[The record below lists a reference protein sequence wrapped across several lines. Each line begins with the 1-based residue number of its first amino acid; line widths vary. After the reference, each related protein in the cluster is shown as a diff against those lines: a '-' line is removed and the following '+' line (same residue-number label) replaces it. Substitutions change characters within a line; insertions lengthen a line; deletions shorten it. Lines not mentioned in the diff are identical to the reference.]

1 MIDANEKRRRSSGFV
16 NISLWC
22 CHYIDFTYLYL
33 LYVCHSGNLATF
45 LYPQIQY
52 PSPAVTHAIMPTCL
66 KTTAVHFR
74 SLCVNDCSP
83 GTAIPH
89 HLKCLEVAGS
99 GAPQNLSSFN
109 PGPPPVCQLREHD
122 HGDAHSMA
130 VWGQD
135 TVISSELITK
145 LTFLGINAPVC
156 NWWLDFLTKE
166 DPTCAVKYAQV
177 LHLHPT
183 TTLCDESI
191 PLLPL
196 YSLIQYHHH
205 HIITKNKENRKRL
218 FLLNLVLT
226 DCDIIWCE
234 VTHTAPDGA
243 QLTTRTVERHTAW
256 AVHHHGFRVSDL
268 SVVLKLPH
276 MTLWHVPRYL
286 DTRISSMGCAVHHA
300 VQPINTHLPVL
311 RFAVVG

>member
-1 MIDANEKRRRSSGFV
+1 MRRSSGFV

-74 SLCVNDCSP
+74 SLCVNDRSP

-196 YSLIQYHHH
+196 
-205 HIITKNKENRKRL
+205 
-218 FLLNLVLT
+218 
-226 DCDIIWCE
+226 
-234 VTHTAPDGA
+234 
-243 QLTTRTVERHTAW
+243 
-256 AVHHHGFRVSDL
+256 
-268 SVVLKLPH
+268 
-276 MTLWHVPRYL
+276 
-286 DTRISSMGCAVHHA
+286 
-300 VQPINTHLPVL
+300 
-311 RFAVVG
+311 